1 MMERLQKILAGAGI
15 ASRRQSEKLISEG
28 RVSVNGQIVAR
39 PGTKADP
46 FKDHIRIDGK
56 RIGGEK
62 RKVHVLLYKPKGYMT
77 TRHDPEGR
85 PTVMDLV
92 AGVKTPVFPV
102 GRLDYDTEGL
112 IIMTND
118 GDLANGLMHPSN
130 QVEKVYHAK
139 VKGIIPREKLKR
151 LSEGG
156 ISLPTGKTAPCHIH
170 PIRHTDLNQWVEL
183 VLHEGKTREVRQLL
197 ERVGHPVVK
206 LKRVAYAFLKVGD
219 QPLGSYR
226 YLSLSEV
233 RKLKSVVQSKGSEQ
247 RQRKRS
253 RRRVK

>member
-15 ASRRQSEKLISEG
+15 ASRRQSEKLIAEG
-28 RVSVNGQIVAR
+28 RVSVNGQIITR

-46 FKDHIRIDGK
+46 SKDHIRMDGK

-62 RKVHVLLYKPKGYMT
+62 RKVYVLLYKPKGYMT
-77 TRHDPEGR
+77 TLNDPEKR

-92 AGVKTPVFPV
+92 AGVKTPLFPV

-118 GDLANGLMHPSN
+118 GELANGLMHPSN
-130 QVEKVYHAK
+130 QVEKIYHAK
-139 VKGIIPREKLKR
+139 VKGIISTEKLKR
-151 LSEGG
+151 LSAGG
-156 ISLPTGKTAPCHIH
+156 ISLPTGKTAPCHVH

-183 VLHEGKTREVRQLL
+183 VLHEGKTREVRKIL

-206 LKRVAYAFLKVGD
+206 LKRVAYSFLKIGD

-226 YLSLSEV
+226 YLSDSEV
-233 RKLKSVVQSKGSEQ
+233 RKLKAIVQSKGEEQ
-247 RQRKRS
+247 RLRKGG
-253 RRRVK
+253 RRKVR